1 MKKLVIF
8 ALVLS
13 IMTVAF
19 IGCSKTPDYF
29 KGEWKFS
36 KISKVEIAPEVS
48 ESGIAELMQTYGAED
63 EKGLEAKALAAF
75 AADGTFASCYL
86 KFDKKF
92 SYSYDPVMDR
102 EATWVFYQTGENE
115 GFISFY
121 AELDAADGNP
131 DPVNNP
137 VIVYH
142 AETDT
147 ISMTINY
154 ISFMVTIELS
164 R

>member
-13 IMTVAF
+13 MMTVAF
-19 IGCSKTPDYF
+19 FGCSKTPDYF

-36 KISKVEIAPEVS
+36 KISKVEISPEAA
-48 ESGIAELMQTYGAED
+48 ESTIAELIQEYGAED
-63 EKGLEAKALAAF
+63 ENGLKEKALAKF

-92 SYSYDPVMDR
+92 SYTYDPVMDR

-121 AELDAADGNP
+121 GELDVADGNP
-131 DPVNNP
+131 DPINNP
-137 VIVYH
+137 AIVYN

-147 ISMTINY
+147 VCMTINY
-154 ISFMVTIELS
+154 GAFMATIELS